1 MFYVDLDNF
10 TVHKNCSAGI
20 NPQGEP
26 RLTATVK
33 VKGSSESRPSI
44 MIGDKV
50 RLRVSDVWNQDKIE
64 ELKTKRNKGGTRA
77 RKRDIYNFWKEFENN
92 FNATKCVEIEAV
104 VLR

>member
-10 TVHKNCSAGI
+10 TVHKNSSAGI
-20 NPQGEP
+20 NPHGEP

-50 RLRVSDVWNQDKIE
+50 RLRVSDVFNQDKFE
-64 ELKTKRNKGGTRA
+64 ELKTKSNKGGK
-77 RKRDIYNFWKEFENN
+77 RKLYNFLKEFEKN